1 VAQPR
6 PIGMRIPRP
15 YDTEEDFIRGDGL
28 AIGRLGMILIG
39 APKRPPGIT
48 IRFEVL
54 LRNDQPVFRGE
65 GRVVAHRVHGNGR
78 EGLEIRFTR
87 LDSRSKALVEQVLK
101 LRRSGALTPLS
112 TPLPDDE
119 AEQPPAK
126 AVVSKPP
133 PPPPTS
139 TKAKPPTEP
148 PPELSTEPPPELS
161 TEPPTELSTEPPTE
175 PSTEPPTELSTEPP
189 TEPPT
194 ERPTEPPTEP
204 PTEEVLDSSEL
215 APVESQRIED
225 EADEVTLDSV
235 EVEEVVPEAEPSPP
249 PVQAAV
255 IKDEAVEASVEPAEQ
270 LVEELEEEPLDEDPT
285 PFAPPVMLDA
295 FEEEEAPTEQTE
307 ALPPAP
313 RVEVSQDASAALS
326 KLRQRAG
333 AYERPESASSLLDR
347 LRERSK
353 SD

>member
-1 VAQPR
+1 
-6 PIGMRIPRP
+6 MRIPRP

-65 GRVVAHRVHGNGR
+65 GRVVAHRIHGNGR

-112 TPLPDDE
+112 ATNP
-119 AEQPPAK
+119 PPAPSPEATPSK
-126 AVVSKPP
+126 ADIQAPP
-133 PPPPTS
+133 QQPEAPIPQPEVEAQAPT
-139 TKAKPPTEP
+139 A
-148 PPELSTEPPPELS
+148 
-161 TEPPTELSTEPPTE
+161 
-175 PSTEPPTELSTEPP
+175 PP

-194 ERPTEPPTEP
+194 EL

-215 APVESQRIED
+215 ASVEPPTEPPAEEILDSSELAPVESESFEG
-225 EADEVTLDSV
+225 EAEEVTLDSV
-235 EVEEVVPEAEPSPP
+235 EADEDVVQSAEASVP
-249 PVQAAV
+249 PVQTEDDIDDAGV
-255 IKDEAVEASVEPAEQ
+255 DASAEPAE
-270 LVEELEEEPLDEDPT
+270 LPVEEPDDEPLDEDPT
-285 PFAPPVMLDA
+285 PFAPPVMLEE
-295 FEEEEAPTEQTE
+295 FEQDEAATEERVV
-307 ALPPAP
+307 ALPPP
-313 RVEVSQDASAALS
+313 PPVELSADVASALS
-326 KLRQRAG
+326 KLRERAG
-333 AYERPESASSLLDR
+333 AFERPESASSLLDR
-347 LRERSK
+347 LRERAK